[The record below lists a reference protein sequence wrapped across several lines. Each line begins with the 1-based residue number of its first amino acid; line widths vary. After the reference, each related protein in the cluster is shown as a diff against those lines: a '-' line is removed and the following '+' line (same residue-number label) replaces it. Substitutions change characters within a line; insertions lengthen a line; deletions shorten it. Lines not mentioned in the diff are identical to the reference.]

1 MGSESTVSRA
11 LSDSHL
17 ISDEVKERVRRVAAE
32 LDYTPNRQAANF
44 ARQRSG
50 TIGLVVPRYT
60 AFPPFSRA
68 YFPTLLDGV
77 VLAAERRGFFVT
89 IVLDHERTSL
99 HNLDSLIASRSL
111 DGFLFAVSPSQYDRY
126 FDLKDRDVSFVLI
139 NNYHEQLS
147 SVDALPEPGMR
158 RAFEH
163 AYQLGHRRIG
173 YITGDLG
180 FRNGID
186 RLTVCENLAEEFGV
200 DVAVREGDFS
210 KTSGYRETTRLL
222 DATTPPTLVMTAS
235 DRAAIGALEACRDR
249 GVAVPREL
257 SIIGYDDLHP
267 ARDISP
273 KLSTVHQPIEE
284 SGAEAADLLVDII
297 EGGRKRAA
305 TRWLDTSFV
314 IRESTGRVAAGWE

>member
-1 MGSESTVSRA
+1 MAEKKTRRAEVARAAGVAESTVSRA

-32 LDYTPNRQAANF
+32 FDYTPNRQAANF

-60 AFPPFSRA
+60 SFPPFSRA

-77 VLAAERRGFFVT
+77 VLAAEKRGFFVT
-89 IVLDHERTSL
+89 IVLDHEHTSL
-99 HNLDSLIASRSL
+99 HNLDTLIASRSL

-126 FDLKDRDVSFVLI
+126 FDLQKRDVSFVLI
-139 NNYHEQLS
+139 NNYREALS

-158 RAFEH
+158 RAFDH

-186 RLTVCENLAEEFGV
+186 RLTVCKTLADEFGLEV
-200 DVAVREGDFS
+200 NIREGDFS
-210 KTSGYRETTRLL
+210 KTSGYRETARLL
-222 DATTPPTLVMTAS
+222 DSAAPPSLIMTAS
-235 DRAAIGALEACRDR
+235 DRAAIGALEVCRDR
-249 GVAVPREL
+249 GVAVPSE
-257 SIIGYDDLHP
+257 
-267 ARDISP
+267 
-273 KLSTVHQPIEE
+273 
-284 SGAEAADLLVDII
+284 
-297 EGGRKRAA
+297 
-305 TRWLDTSFV
+305 
-314 IRESTGRVAAGWE
+314 